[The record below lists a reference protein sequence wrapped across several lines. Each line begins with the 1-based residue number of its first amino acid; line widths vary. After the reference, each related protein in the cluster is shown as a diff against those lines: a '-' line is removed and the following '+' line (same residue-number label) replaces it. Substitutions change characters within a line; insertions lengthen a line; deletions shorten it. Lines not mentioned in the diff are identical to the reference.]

1 MDEDLLC
8 CYGAAAPPRSRANNR
23 TRSILGPVPVRVPT
37 AYGPCTVRKWPKF
50 CFLKTRFDAFW
61 APFWRRLH
69 VEPAPKAR
77 FGAFAARLSA
87 AIPEA
92 GVCQTLVSGR
102 SGAHS
107 YARGGSPPSFVLLLC
122 IPTLPRYLRSRAVFL
137 PSHDLPSSLFCGG
150 GIWCQLSVPPT
161 GGLKIVAFFCW

>member
-1 MDEDLLC
+1 MEEDLLC
-8 CYGAAAPPRSRANNR
+8 CYEAAAPPRSRANNR
-23 TRSILGPVPVRVPT
+23 TRSILGPVPVRVPS
-37 AYGPCTVRKWPKF
+37 AYRPRTVRKLAEILV
-50 CFLKTRFDAFW
+50 LKTRFEAFW

-107 YARGGSPPSFVLLLC
+107 YARGGGSALFRSPP
-122 IPTLPRYLRSRAVFL
+122 LP
-137 PSHDLPSSLFCGG
+137 P
-150 GIWCQLSVPPT
+150 
-161 GGLKIVAFFCW
+161 